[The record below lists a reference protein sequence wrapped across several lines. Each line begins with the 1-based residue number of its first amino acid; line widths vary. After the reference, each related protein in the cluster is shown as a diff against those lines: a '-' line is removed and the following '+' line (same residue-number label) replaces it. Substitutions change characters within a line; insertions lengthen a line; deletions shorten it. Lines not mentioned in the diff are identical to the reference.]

1 VPVVPVPRT
10 TDLHVIDPA
19 RGFTA
24 WHNAVNSEPPSSR
37 SLKPSLPCR
46 VEEAAPFGVRGFS
59 YVLDRVPRSWHLRAR
74 QFLLA
79 HCDVGGLEP
88 RS

>member
-1 VPVVPVPRT
+1 MPMVPVPRT
-10 TDLHVIDPA
+10 ADLYVIDPA
-19 RGFTA
+19 QGFTA

-37 SLKPSLPCR
+37 SPNPSLPCR

-59 YVLDRVPRSWHLRAR
+59 YVLDRVPRGGHLRAR

-79 HCDVGGLEP
+79 HRDVGGLEP